1 MQFAGGVTAD
11 QLRPMA
17 LEEDA
22 VAVSP
27 VGADGTALQLR
38 RKLLRISIPM
48 SRGWLAAPA
57 VKAIT
62 IWPLLLAVAVKV
74 STRAASF
81 PTVRIDVEV
90 GEHGGAVDGHV
101 EFTISRGA

>member
-1 MQFAGGVTAD
+1 MQLAGGVTAD
-11 QLRPMA
+11 QLKPMA

-27 VGADGTALQLR
+27 VGAEGTALQLPDEA
-38 RKLLRISIPM
+38 LRISIPM
-48 SRGWLAAPA
+48 TRGWFAAPR

-74 STRAASF
+74 STSAASF
-81 PTVRIDVEV
+81 PTV
-90 GEHGGAVDGHV
+90 A
-101 EFTISRGA
+101 